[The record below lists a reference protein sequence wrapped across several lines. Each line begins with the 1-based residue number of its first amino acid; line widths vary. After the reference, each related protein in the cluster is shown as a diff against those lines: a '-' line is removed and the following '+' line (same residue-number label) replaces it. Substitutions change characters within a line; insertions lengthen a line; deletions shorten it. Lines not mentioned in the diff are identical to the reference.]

1 MDTTNASLDY
11 DPTDPWEFSPEVRAQ
26 AARNMIYHENKL
38 FDIYR
43 AHGSIEAYNRFVTLE
58 RQLDTDRAL
67 ARSIMSLFRS
77 GHYRELGHLARYD
90 KRRILQDRNITA
102 YFISVAKSG
111 EDGWREEKLRIVS
124 HQRAAG
130 RSHDSALRLQSFEH
144 EAIYHMIP
152 QWRQWGRL
160 LMQSNAVPEL
170 DEFIQSYSSS
180 E

>member
-67 ARSIMSLFRS
+67 ARSIVSLFRR
-77 GHYRELGHLARYD
+77 GHYREVGHLSRHD
-90 KRRILQDRNITA
+90 KQRILQDREITA

-111 EDGWREEKLRIVS
+111 EDGWREEQLRIIA

-130 RSHDSALRLQSFEH
+130 RSHDLTQRLQAFEQ

-152 QWRQWGRL
+152 QWRAWGL
-160 LMQSNAVPEL
+160 QLIQADAVPEL
-170 DEFIQSYSSS
+170 DEFVRSYNGPT
-180 E
+180 